1 MKRESKKSQEKL
13 STQMDTK
20 LRNIDETRKGAEL
33 QIEVM
38 SRTNADL
45 MAK

>member
-1 MKRESKKSQEKL
+1 
-13 STQMDTK
+13 MDTK

-45 MAK
+45 MSKYNSAQQLIHIF